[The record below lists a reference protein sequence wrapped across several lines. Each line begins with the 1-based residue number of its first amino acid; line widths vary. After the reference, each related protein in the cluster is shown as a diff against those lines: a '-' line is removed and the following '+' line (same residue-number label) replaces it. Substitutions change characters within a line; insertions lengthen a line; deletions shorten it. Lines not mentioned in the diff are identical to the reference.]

1 MTMAYYS
8 TTQYSAAL
16 TKSVQL
22 EKDGD
27 YLSKVGKHE
36 LAIRKYQQSL
46 DIRTK
51 LFGSSHLIVKTFKHT
66 KVDNDNISPSG
77 PSSIVTKSSPG
88 FYSLLEAMKYEK
100 DGDRLVKIGRSDKA
114 LLPYRRAND
123 IEKRI
128 LGKDHPRT
136 QYLQN
141 KITKMQVFE
150 AARVAKLSLSY
161 RAQ

>member
-1 MTMAYYS
+1 MGYYS
-8 TTQYSAAL
+8 TTKYSAAL

-36 LAIRKYQQSL
+36 LASRKYQQSL

-51 LFGSSHLIVKTFKHT
+51 LYGSSHLIVETFKHT

-77 PSSIVTKSSPG
+77 STIVIKSSPG
-88 FYSLLEAMKYEK
+88 YHSLLEASKYEK
-100 DGDRLVKIGRSDKA
+100 DGDRLVKFGRSDKA
-114 LLPYRRAND
+114 LLPYRRAHD

-136 QYLQN
+136 QHLQS

-150 AARVAKLSLSY
+150 ATRVAQLSLSY
-161 RAQ
+161 RPQ